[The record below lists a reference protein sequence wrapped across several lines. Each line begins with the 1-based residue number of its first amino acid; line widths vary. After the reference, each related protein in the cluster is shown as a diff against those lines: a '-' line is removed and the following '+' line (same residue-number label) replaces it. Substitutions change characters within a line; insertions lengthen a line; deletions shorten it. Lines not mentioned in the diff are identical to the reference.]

1 MGMTCQEKDFFEEII
16 EYLKRPGIV
25 TDLRDVWLIE
35 VIWNNKLK
43 DILLEDISIAIAI
56 SEDMR
61 VYDKDMRKILRI
73 DGYGRI
79 ISIPKHY

>member
-1 MGMTCQEKDFFEEII
+1 MGMTCQEKDFFEVII
-16 EYLKRPGIV
+16 EYLKRLGIV
-25 TDLRDVWLIE
+25 ADLRDVWLIE
-35 VIWNNKLK
+35 VIWDNWKVY
-43 DILLEDISIAIAI
+43 LLEDISIAIAI